1 METLR
6 HPFTF
11 TTLRSSQLVFCNQ
24 LPVVKV
30 LGAQHVDSSYFIFSF
45 ALFTAPS
52 SYQVEETVT
61 VTCDWGQ
68 K

>member
-30 LGAQHVDSSYFIFSF
+30 LDAQHVDSFYFIFF

-61 VTCDWGQ
+61 LTCDWGQ